1 MSIIDVELIIKGKA
15 VPLLKSA
22 EELDQILYKK
32 GLHYKDYLRIL
43 LIIMPEKVQ
52 LQRTKECIEYSQ
64 KINLDDYYLN
74 IEREAHFRYD
84 FKLWEKHIEKI
95 HVFKGSFL

>member
-1 MSIIDVELIIKGKA
+1 
-15 VPLLKSA
+15 
-22 EELDQILYKK
+22 
-32 GLHYKDYLRIL
+32 
-43 LIIMPEKVQ
+43 MPEKVQ

-84 FKLWEKHIEKI
+84 FKLWKKHIEKT